1 MFLDSL
7 HDIGM
12 FLDSLHDIGMMFT
25 YATGEAGLA
34 GPAGGQGGS
43 ADKEAQGDGVDAQ
56 TGLGE
61 SGHALQV
68 GGAST
73 PAEQSIGFRLMQT
86 RVYMYM

>member
-1 MFLDSL
+1 
-7 HDIGM
+7 
-12 FLDSLHDIGMMFT
+12 MFT
-25 YATGEAGLA
+25 HSTGEAALA

-43 ADKEAQGDGVDAQ
+43 ADEEAQGDGVDAQ

-73 PAEQSIGFRLMQT
+73 PVEQSIILRLS
-86 RVYMYM
+86 